1 MRHILLIFCLLTF
14 CACQPNALETNT
26 STGGG
31 TEADIAQPDSV
42 GEGTAVAPY
51 TVAQVQ
57 QGVSR
62 TADVWVAG
70 YVVGYCD
77 GTINKC
83 NFTAN
88 GAVLTNILLAASP
101 KASFKEEV
109 LTVQLSGKNIQRD
122 LALCYDAS
130 RLGRAVMLHVEVIT
144 KYLSALGLYG
154 VDQHLWLTNPDALN
168 LAYGGGSSPGGSSS
182 DDGKDVDVETEEDGK
197 AQFLAGTGEN
207 LFSVYHGTVL
217 PDVIGTNDRG
227 KIDEEYPAYPDY
239 IWKYAGVRGKLK
251 EGGGCVIGYVTGWS
265 KDSLSLVVA
274 SDPKIREQTLLLD
287 MDVHKD
293 GKVSA
298 DSMRVWL
305 TQSLKKNKNSL
316 PIRIK
321 AYMKEPKVNEFHLI
335 KIENM
340 DWLTPKK

>member
-1 MRHILLIFCLLTF
+1 MRHIVLIFCLLTF

-26 STGGG
+26 STGGA

-154 VDQHLWLTNPDALN
+154 IDQHLWLTNPDALN
-168 LAYGGGSSPGGSSS
+168 LAYGGGSSSGGSSS
-182 DDGKDVDVETEEDGK
+182 DDGKEVDVETEEDGK
-197 AQFLAGTGEN
+197 AQFLGGTGDDV
-207 LFSVYHGTVL
+207 FSIYGIDYFG
-217 PDVIGTNDRG
+217 DVIGTNPRHNG
-227 KIDEEYPAYPDY
+227 NEGEPFYPDY
-239 IWKYAGVRGKLK
+239 VFSHTALHDGWKKGVWVL
-251 EGGGCVIGYVTGWS
+251 GYVTSWTADGAG
-265 KDSLSLVVA
+265 VVLA
-274 SDPKIREQTLLLD
+274 SAPDATTKTLTAD
-287 MDVHKD
+287 MDTEAMKAWMAKTFTID
-293 GKVSA
+293 KTNRPLRIYGY
-298 DSMRVWL
+298 
-305 TQSLKKNKNSL
+305 LKYGSD
-316 PIRIK
+316 K
-321 AYMKEPKVNEFHLI
+321 AFHLVD
-335 KIENM
+335 IENM